1 MSNDKKLIKNILI
14 NMINRLF
21 KFLPRLASY
30 LMLVYVTLTLALC
43 ILTSWFF
50 APVNFAEFTSLNPL
64 FIAIAL
70 ILLLI
75 IISIVTAIKKKDTI
89 QAIIKSNKCFHLT
102 VAVGAILI
110 IIFQLF
116 LINYIIYWQVLDI
129 MDISFFQFAAIEAVP
144 NLGNDLPDL
153 NEYFQHYTDRWF
165 LTGAFLQF
173 YNFITSTG
181 LHENFSSIFP
191 NVASNGDPGIISFL
205 LLQILSALCVTGSCV
220 FAAYIARRL
229 KGNLVGLL
237 ALFIAFM
244 LAGISPMANAPY
256 SDSFG
261 MVFVTI
267 ALFSY
272 VCINNKYVK
281 SFLIVA
287 SSVVAY
293 AIKPTC
299 LAILAA
305 ICIVEICKFLSKP
318 KIKENFKAL
327 INKKTLFAC
336 ISIILAFAI
345 FIPYTSYT
353 SNYWNQRDNEKS
365 FTYTHFLMMG
375 SNRTTDGQYL
385 RDDEAYSAS
394 FNTTAEREQANM
406 DVFWE
411 RTSNGALF
419 GNLKHWM
426 KKSMT
431 NYGCGNFLQPNSFA
445 YGQPFS
451 EKNAF
456 LTSFYGVESEVQPAI
471 TDATTPHNCVVQV
484 VWLLTLIGCI
494 TLFYKNKENKYISTI
509 IIALGFVSL
518 FLILAE
524 SSQRYLFIFVPCFA
538 VLGPVGIQEL
548 YLSYSAFNNRRKL
561 KHEKSN

>member
-1 MSNDKKLIKNILI
+1 ML
-14 NMINRLF
+14 NRLF

-75 IISIVTAIKKKDTI
+75 IISIVTAIKKKDKI
-89 QAIIKSNKCFHLT
+89 HNIVKSNKCFHIT
-102 VAVGAILI
+102 VAVVAILTV
-110 IIFQLF
+110 IFQLF
-116 LINYIIYWQVLDI
+116 LINYIIYWQVLDV
-129 MDISFFQFAAIEAVP
+129 MDISFFQFQAAEALEDLQT
-144 NLGNDLPDL
+144 NLSDL
-153 NEYFQHYTDRWF
+153 NDYFQRYTDRWF

-173 YNFITSTG
+173 YHFITATG
-181 LHENFSSIFP
+181 LHQAFSNIFP
-191 NVASNGDPGIISFL
+191 NVEAAGDPGIISFL
-205 LLQILSALCVTGSCV
+205 LLQVLSALCVIGSCV
-220 FAAYIARRL
+220 FSAYIARKL
-229 KGNLVGLL
+229 KGNMIGLL
-237 ALFIAFM
+237 TLFIALI

-261 MVFVTI
+261 MIFVTF

-272 VCINNKYVK
+272 VCINNKYAK
-281 SFLIVA
+281 CFLVVA
-287 SSVVAY
+287 SSIIAY

-299 LAILAA
+299 LAILLA
-305 ICIVEICKFLSKP
+305 ICIVEICKFFSKP
-318 KIKENFKAL
+318 KIKENIKTLF
-327 INKKTLFAC
+327 NKKTLFAC
-336 ISIILAFAI
+336 ISIILAFVI

-353 SNYWNQRDNEKS
+353 SNYWNQREPEKS

-375 SNRTTDGQYL
+375 ANRTTDGQYL
-385 RDDEAYSAS
+385 REDEGYSAS
-394 FNTTAEREQANM
+394 FETTAEREQANM

-411 RTSNGALF
+411 RTTASGIF

-445 YGQPFS
+445 YGQPYS
-451 EKNAF
+451 DKNAF
-456 LTSFYGVESEVQPAI
+456 LTSFYGVESEIQPAI
-471 TDATTPHNCVVQV
+471 TDATTPHNCIVQV

-494 TLFYKNKENKYISTI
+494 TLFYKNRENKYISTI

-518 FLILAE
+518 FLIFSE
-524 SSQRYLFIFVPCFA
+524 SSQRYLFIFVPCFSI
-538 VLGPVGIQEL
+538 LGSLGIQEL
-548 YLSYSAFNNRRKL
+548 YMAYSAFNNRRKL
-561 KHEKSN
+561 KYEKSN